1 MIINDTIS
9 FFGVYHHN
17 CIINLGLPKQFSDL
31 YSSDK
36 YKSVILCQ
44 KDENNGYLLTQSI
57 LSKDNMIKP
66 YMRSHYF
73 VDKEHLKQGYLNVVN
88 KIDSSEKIFY
98 ILRSNNNSD
107 YTDSEKLV
115 EQWKIEVKNATQ
127 ETED

>member
-1 MIINDTIS
+1 MIIDDTIS

-31 YSSDK
+31 YSSDR

-44 KDENNGYLLTQSI
+44 KDEKNGYLLTQSI
-57 LSKDNMIKP
+57 LSKENMVKP
-66 YMRSHYF
+66 YMQSHYF
-73 VDKEHLKQGYLNVVN
+73 IDKQHLIEGYSNVVN

-98 ILRSNNNSD
+98 LLRSNNNSD

-115 EQWKIEVKNATQ
+115 EQWKIEVKNATK

>member
-1 MIINDTIS
+1 MIIDNTIG
-9 FFGVYHHN
+9 FFGIYHHN

-57 LSKDNMIKP
+57 LSKDNMTKP
-66 YMRSHYF
+66 YMRSYYF
-73 VDKEHLKQGYLNVVN
+73 VDKQNLKEGYLNVVN

-98 ILRSNNNSD
+98 LLRSNNNSD
-107 YTDSEKLV
+107 YTDSEKII
-115 EQWKIEVKNATQ
+115 EKWKLEIKNATQ
-127 ETED
+127 ESKN

>member
-44 KDENNGYLLTQSI
+44 KDEKNGYLLTQSI
-57 LSKDNMIKP
+57 LSKENMVKP

-73 VDKEHLKQGYLNVVN
+73 VDKEHLINGYKNIVD
-88 KIDSSEKIFY
+88 KIDSSDKIFY
-98 ILRSNNNSD
+98 LLRTNENYHCN
-107 YTDSEKLV
+107 DSEKLV
-115 EQWKIEVKNATQ
+115 QEWKKELKDATQ
-127 ETED
+127 KT

>member
-1 MIINDTIS
+1 MIIDDTIS

-57 LSKDNMIKP
+57 LSKDNMTKP
-66 YMRSHYF
+66 YMRSYYF
-73 VDKEHLKQGYLNVVN
+73 ADKEYLKDGYLNVIN

-107 YTDSEKLV
+107 YVDSEKLV

-127 ETED
+127 ETKD

>member
-1 MIINDTIS
+1 MIIDNTIG
-9 FFGVYHHN
+9 FFGIYHHN

-57 LSKDNMIKP
+57 LSKDNMTKP
-66 YMRSHYF
+66 YMRSYYF
-73 VDKEHLKQGYLNVVN
+73 VDKQNLKEGYLNVVN

-98 ILRSNNNSD
+98 LLRSNNNSD
-107 YTDSEKLV
+107 YTDSEKII
-115 EQWKIEVKNATQ
+115 EKWKLDIKNATQ
-127 ETED
+127 ESKD

>member
-1 MIINDTIS
+1 MIIDDTIS
-9 FFGVYHHN
+9 FFGIYHHN

-57 LSKDNMIKP
+57 LSKDNMTKP
-66 YMRSHYF
+66 YMRSYYF
-73 VDKEHLKQGYLNVVN
+73 VDKQNLKEGYLNVVN
-88 KIDSSEKIFY
+88 RIDSSEKIFY

-107 YTDSEKLV
+107 YTDSEKII
-115 EQWKIEVKNATQ
+115 EKWKLEVKNATQ
-127 ETED
+127 ETKN

>member
-1 MIINDTIS
+1 MIIDDTIN

-57 LSKDNMIKP
+57 LSKDNMTKP
-66 YMRSHYF
+66 YMKSLYF

-88 KIDSSEKIFY
+88 KIDSCEKIFY
-98 ILRSNNNSD
+98 LLRSNNNSD

-115 EQWKIEVKNATQ
+115 EQWKIEVKNATK
-127 ETED
+127 EKED

>member
-1 MIINDTIS
+1 MIIDDSIS

-44 KDENNGYLLTQSI
+44 KDEKNGYLLTQSI
-57 LSKDNMIKP
+57 LSKENMVKP

-73 VDKEHLKQGYLNVVN
+73 VDKEHLIDGYKNIVD
-88 KIDSSEKIFY
+88 KIDSSDKIFY
-98 ILRSNNNSD
+98 LLRSNNTSD
-107 YTDSEKLV
+107 YVDSEKLV
-115 EQWKIEVKNATQ
+115 EEWKKEVKNATK
-127 ETED
+127 ETQN

>member
-1 MIINDTIS
+1 MIIDDTIS

-44 KDENNGYLLTQSI
+44 KDEKNGYLLTQSI
-57 LSKDNMIKP
+57 LSRENMVKP

-73 VDKEHLKQGYLNVVN
+73 VDKEHLIQGYRNIVD
-88 KIDSSEKIFY
+88 KIDSSDKIFY
-98 ILRSNNNSD
+98 LLRSNNTSD
-107 YTDSEKLV
+107 YIDSEKLV
-115 EQWKIEVKNATQ
+115 EKWKKEVKNATKEIQ
-127 ETED
+127 D

>member
-1 MIINDTIS
+1 MIIDDTIS
-9 FFGVYHHN
+9 FFGIYHHN

-36 YKSVILCQ
+36 YRSVILCQ

-57 LSKDNMIKP
+57 LSKDTMTKP

-73 VDKEHLKQGYLNVVN
+73 IDKAHLKEGYFNIIN

-98 ILRSNNNSD
+98 LLRSNNNSD
-107 YTDSEKLV
+107 CADSEKIV
-115 EQWKIEVKNATQ
+115 EKWKLEVKNATQ
-127 ETED
+127 ETQD

>member
-1 MIINDTIS
+1 MIIDDTIS
-9 FFGVYHHN
+9 FFGIYHHN

-44 KDENNGYLLTQSI
+44 KDENNGYLFTQSI
-57 LSKDNMIKP
+57 LSKDNMTKP
-66 YMRSHYF
+66 YMRSYYF
-73 VDKEHLKQGYLNVVN
+73 ADKQYLKEGYLNVVN

-98 ILRSNNNSD
+98 LLRSNNNSD
-107 YTDSEKLV
+107 YVDSEKLV

-127 ETED
+127 ETKD

>member
-1 MIINDTIS
+1 MIIDDTIS
-9 FFGVYHHN
+9 FFGIYHHN

-57 LSKDNMIKP
+57 LSKDNMTKP
-66 YMRSHYF
+66 YMRSYYF
-73 VDKEHLKQGYLNVVN
+73 IDKQNLKEGYLNVIN

-98 ILRSNNNSD
+98 LLRSNNNSD
-107 YTDSEKLV
+107 YTDSEKIV
-115 EQWKIEVKNATQ
+115 EKWKLEVKNATQ
-127 ETED
+127 ESKD